1 MKIITLFLTT
11 LFLLSG
17 CTNRD
22 KMPLNKPVLTE
33 FGINSL
39 TSKTQ
44 FTLNAITPNL
54 LGYDITNFTALE
66 GGESKSIMRVSYHGR
81 EVMIITPTK
90 PKDDSQQ
97 YIKSIS
103 ITSDYVENPFNI
115 KIGDAYNKEDFPT
128 CEELKESLICKQE
141 KFKNIVLVFKK
152 NSSLWSLKEIVWD
165 DNANCF

>member
-1 MKIITLFLTT
+1 MKIISLFLTT
-11 LFLLSG
+11 LFFLTA
-17 CTNRD
+17 CTNED
-22 KMPLNKPVLTE
+22 KMPLNKPMLTE

-44 FTLNAITPNL
+44 FTLNAIAPNL

-66 GGESKSIMRVSYHGR
+66 GGESKSIMRVSYNGH

-90 PKDDSQQ
+90 PKDDSQR

-115 KIGDAYNKEDFPT
+115 KIGDAYNQDNFFT
-128 CEELKESLICKQE
+128 CEELEESLICKGE
-141 KFKNIVLVFKK
+141 KYKNIRLVFKK
-152 NSSLWSLKEIVWD
+152 NNKVWSLKEIVWSSG
-165 DNANCF
+165 A